1 MLQII
6 GKRPR
11 VGKEK
16 RLGETI
22 GGPFSFVANKRGVC
36 GNKKK
41 KSDQSGKST
50 KDQRKKKG
58 GV

>member
-41 KSDQSGKST
+41 KK
-50 KDQRKKKG
+50 
-58 GV
+58 